1 MPAISSTPAVEIQ
14 PSQNKSQKSATP
26 KCAEKKNEASA
37 KTPLTI
43 DDFENSYLGYL
54 MNTKGIGQLPLSPP
68 NKSRQHLE
76 SVNKGSRRTSDLKNR
91 TEGDEENAM
100 HGSQLKVRLKRVSLI
115 HNEDLPDSAVQL
127 DKCPDTEQQTEADI
141 AIDRIVPASV
151 NSPPASLRKSPF
163 VSQPPLPKEIQK
175 PKSPAATLPP
185 TQAVSSPKPPPL
197 ANVSCGI
204 QTSCSLP
211 VNPQQKEVVESVVP
225 IKLKPT
231 VAGKTTKHQLQT
243 QTDRE
248 SSSDN
253 DELVL
258 DLHKSRRMKKN
269 IALDKARTK
278 SVLNKPSHPEINGEQ
293 FAKELAK
300 MSNYEII
307 DLRKR
312 NSLGMLKGQLSK
324 EQHVVEQQIQQEIS
338 RRKLENNES
347 IIHKTI
353 AQKSSQERVSPL
365 PNLKRRTNRQQLKM
379 VR

>member
-14 PSQNKSQKSATP
+14 PSKNKSQKSAKP
-26 KCAEKKNEASA
+26 LSPEKKNEVSA
-37 KTPLTI
+37 KTPMTI

-54 MNTKGIGQLPLSPP
+54 MNSNGIGQLPLSPP
-68 NKSRQHLE
+68 KKSRQ
-76 SVNKGSRRTSDLKNR
+76 
-91 TEGDEENAM
+91 
-100 HGSQLKVRLKRVSLI
+100 
-115 HNEDLPDSAVQL
+115 
-127 DKCPDTEQQTEADI
+127 
-141 AIDRIVPASV
+141 AI
-151 NSPPASLRKSPF
+151 
-163 VSQPPLPKEIQK
+163 
-175 PKSPAATLPP
+175 
-185 TQAVSSPKPPPL
+185 SSPKPPAL

-204 QTSCSLP
+204 QTTCSLP
-211 VNPQQKEVVESVVP
+211 VNPEQNEVVATDELVESAVP
-225 IKLKPT
+225 TKLKPT
-231 VAGKTTKHQLQT
+231 GAGKTTKHQLRT

-258 DLHKSRRMKKN
+258 DLQKSRHRKRI
-269 IALDKARTK
+269 IAFDKAKTK
-278 SVLNKPSHPEINGEQ
+278 SALNKPSHPEINGEQ

-324 EQHVVEQQIQQEIS
+324 DQQVVEQQIQHEIS

-347 IIHKTI
+347 IILKTVD
-353 AQKSSQERVSPL
+353 QKSSQESVSSVAD
-365 PNLKRRTNRQQLKM
+365 LKRRTTRQRLQM